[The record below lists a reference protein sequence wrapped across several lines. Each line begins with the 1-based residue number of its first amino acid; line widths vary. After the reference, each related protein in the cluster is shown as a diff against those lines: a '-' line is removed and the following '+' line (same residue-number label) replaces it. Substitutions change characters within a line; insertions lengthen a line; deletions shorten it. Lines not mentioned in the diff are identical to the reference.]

1 MHRSISSNCSFS
13 FLFLLIIKLEENCSW
28 KAPSLITFNSTV
40 YNSSKKYQR
49 QRWRIEKKTFEQVVI
64 SSRRI
69 FTATWWKFRRKL
81 NYRPISPAVLCKR
94 RCKHRNETSRCRRD
108 YYGDC
113 TIPRGRLSIHGTSNF
128 STTTFLVLR
137 ATHVISS
144 SLRDTCTNVWK
155 IIPRANK
162 KTGGCGHR

>member
-1 MHRSISSNCSFS
+1 M
-13 FLFLLIIKLEENCSW
+13 
-28 KAPSLITFNSTV
+28 
-40 YNSSKKYQR
+40 
-49 QRWRIEKKTFEQVVI
+49 

-162 KTGGCGHR
+162 KTGAVDTDKFVPSFSCRVKGIVQFVEKFLSNWSRNWWDERIDERVVWRNLMDDNFRPELIYLHLF